1 MTRVQTPAMVSL
13 SRGLC
18 LTAALSLSIF
28 SGLLSEVLAKNR
40 TIVDDLG
47 FRIAVKS
54 DIRRVVSLVPT
65 NSEMVCLL
73 DCARLIGGTRYDQF
87 PAALRQRVQSK
98 QIEVIGGGFDTNL
111 ERIVQLQP
119 DLILTNGPTQQRI
132 AAPLKTLGYAVLSV
146 WPRDMDGLKKDFLL
160 LGELLAQE
168 KKASSLITDMQHRFL
183 AIQAKAVNKPRK
195 KVYLQMWTDP
205 LITVGKQSFP
215 DWLVAAAG
223 GVNIFNDLPF
233 DSAQVSLESVIRRN
247 PQVLIFL
254 SEQAAFAKTLNQRP
268 GWASIRGVRDGHFC
282 FIEEPDIRRSIQF
295 IDGLTK
301 IQDCLFD
308 SSQTKPAPSAESK

>member
-1 MTRVQTPAMVSL
+1 M
-13 SRGLC
+13 
-18 LTAALSLSIF
+18 AAFGLSILL
-28 SGLLSEVLAKNR
+28 SGLQSGALATER
-40 TIVDDLG
+40 IIIDDLG
-47 FRIAVKS
+47 FKIAVKS

-87 PAALRQRVQSK
+87 PAELRQRVQSE
-98 QIEVIGGGFDTNL
+98 QIAIIGGGFDTNL

-119 DLILTNGPTQQRI
+119 DLILTNGPTQQRF
-132 AAPLKTLGYAVLSV
+132 AVPLKNLGYSVVSV
-146 WPRDMDGLKKDFLL
+146 WPRDMAGLKKDFLL

-168 KKASSLITDMQHRFL
+168 KKAGSLIADVQQRFF
-183 AIQAKAVNKPRK
+183 AIQAKAMNKPRK

-223 GVNIFNDLPF
+223 GINIFDDLPF
-233 DSAQVSLESVIRRN
+233 DSAQVSLESVIRRD
-247 PQVLIFL
+247 PEVLIFL
-254 SEQAAFAKTLNQRP
+254 TEQTSFARMLNKRP
-268 GWASIRGVRDGHFC
+268 GWSSIRGVRDGHFC

-295 IDGLTK
+295 LDGLEK

-308 SSQTKPAPSAESK
+308 TVQLKPAPSTETK